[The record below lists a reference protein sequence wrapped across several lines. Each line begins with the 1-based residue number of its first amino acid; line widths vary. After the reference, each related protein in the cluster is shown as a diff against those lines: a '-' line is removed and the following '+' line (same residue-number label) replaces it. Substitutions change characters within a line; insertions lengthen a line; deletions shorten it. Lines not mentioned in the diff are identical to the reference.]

1 MPIARP
7 DRQRGLTLI
16 ELMIAILLGAILS
29 LGIVNL
35 YLESKRN
42 YGAEEEMAR
51 MQENGRYVLDMLKR
65 ELMLAGFFG
74 GTLDA
79 DDMVVQAVGADCA
92 GANWAL
98 DATNT
103 LEFVDDHNVASNPV
117 TNVGTTLTC
126 VTGSDVQP
134 LSDVLA
140 IKRTAGEPTLRNGSY
155 ADNFDAM
162 DTHQRWYMRVS
173 NLGEDRDWAYLASD
187 SLDASLE
194 YWEAYARVFYIRK
207 YSESAADKIPTLCE
221 QYLEGNAMTS
231 RCLAE
236 GIEELQ
242 IEFGIDSDA
251 DGVVNQYK
259 SAPTS
264 ADMANAVA
272 ARVYLLVR
280 SIDTIPGYTNA
291 KSYQLGQRAVAA
303 KNDGFLRRVFSTTVQ
318 IRNATMPVS

>member
-79 DDMVVQAVGADCA
+79 DDMVVMAVGTDCA

-98 DATNT
+98 DAGNT
-103 LEFVDDHNVASNPV
+103 LEFVNDHTGTSSPV
-117 TNVGTTLTC
+117 TNIGTTLTC
-126 VTGSDVQP
+126 VTGSDVKDN
-134 LSDVLA
+134 SDVLA
-140 IKRTAGEPTLRNGSY
+140 IKRTAGEPTLRNGTY
-155 ADNFDAM
+155 ADNYVASSD
-162 DTHQRWYMRVS
+162 QRWYMQVS

-194 YWEAYARVFYIRK
+194 YWETYARVFYIRK
-207 YSESAADKIPTLCE
+207 YSESVSDAIPTLCE

-280 SIDTIPGYTNA
+280 SIDTVPGYTNA
-291 KSYQLGQRAVAA
+291 KTYQLGQRAVAA